1 MLHFFG
7 TKQRKIDT
15 KVQSNSS
22 VMLKRGTWNF
32 KKNAK
37 RPFLWQRSAG
47 NQDRCSDHFLRTL
60 IFKLEGWK
68 VFDNNGLGVKIH
80 WKCWILWTSHFTC
93 KISMNLTYFLREI
106 VMTEFHLLKYN
117 RFHENSIIRVNER
130 IFLWWIIY
138 FAWNMFHT
146 WFHEIF
152 LNDTYWFTKVL

>member
-1 MLHFFG
+1 
-7 TKQRKIDT
+7 
-15 KVQSNSS
+15 
-22 VMLKRGTWNF
+22 MLKRGTWNF

-80 WKCWILWTSHFTC
+80 WKCWIHIVNIPFHMQNQHEFDLFFTGNC
-93 KISMNLTYFLREI
+93 HDRISFAQI
-106 VMTEFHLLKYN
+106 Q
-117 RFHENSIIRVNER
+117 SISRKFNYSCNER

-152 LNDTYWFTKVL
+152 LNDIHIGSRKFYENASSEKIFAGAK